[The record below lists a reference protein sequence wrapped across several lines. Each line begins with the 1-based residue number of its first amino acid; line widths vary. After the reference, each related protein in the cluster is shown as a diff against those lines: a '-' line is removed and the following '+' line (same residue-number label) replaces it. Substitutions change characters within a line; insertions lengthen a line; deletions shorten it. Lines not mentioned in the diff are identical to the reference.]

1 VCITEGTF
9 VCVLGSHT
17 PEFLEKFC
25 ALYDPLYPGRKLGV
39 AKYGLDPNKDPMRL
53 FEEQRAYIVPAC
65 CLVFWTNRLLHGHAI
80 VGRDERM
87 QIGFYQGYQRSISAQ
102 QRMECQESYL
112 NGTVPRL
119 YPSGDNVC
127 FYPRK
132 FLNLPDHFKC
142 VAKKLS
148 AEARAELV
156 TTRVTK
162 AGKEVLHIHP
172 WGWPKD
178 HCFTPFQFTKKG
190 KCIVGIEPW
199 EGFRE
204 PDAPPSDNGGIAQAA
219 GHDQLAAKIRVV
231 DAANGGMAQARAS
244 KKRPLGDSE
253 SVHDGEVQMP
263 ARQEQDNCIE
273 QSHTYFATS
282 MANAVRGVALAV
294 WGTQPRDRMLIAEMS
309 VNGSITEL
317 IQAENTTK
325 KELAILVERVR
336 ALPVNKNKA
345 VLRDLLL
352 KSRGLRN
359 TLTTMGKKRMG
370 MEKQL
375 ETLRQ
380 SQMNQNML
388 ISMKHTS
395 EALQTLGMKVSDAD
409 SIMLD
414 LEDSASDMTNL
425 QSTLSTSY
433 YENDFTDMDL
443 GEELAL
449 LLGDDD
455 AEPIRHIV

>member
-1 VCITEGTF
+1 
-9 VCVLGSHT
+9 
-17 PEFLEKFC
+17 
-25 ALYDPLYPGRKLGV
+25 
-39 AKYGLDPNKDPMRL
+39 M
-53 FEEQRAYIVPAC
+53 
-65 CLVFWTNRLLHGHAI
+65 
-80 VGRDERM
+80 
-87 QIGFYQGYQRSISAQ
+87 
-102 QRMECQESYL
+102 
-112 NGTVPRL
+112 
-119 YPSGDNVC
+119 
-127 FYPRK
+127 
-132 FLNLPDHFKC
+132 
-142 VAKKLS
+142 
-148 AEARAELV
+148 
-156 TTRVTK
+156 
-162 AGKEVLHIHP
+162 
-172 WGWPKD
+172 
-178 HCFTPFQFTKKG
+178 
-190 KCIVGIEPW
+190 
-199 EGFRE
+199 
-204 PDAPPSDNGGIAQAA
+204 
-219 GHDQLAAKIRVV
+219 VV
-231 DAANGGMAQARAS
+231 S
-244 KKRPLGDSE
+244 
-253 SVHDGEVQMP
+253 
-263 ARQEQDNCIE
+263 EQDNCIE

-433 YENDFTDMDL
+433 FDNDFTDMDL

-455 AEPIRHIV
+455 AEPIRPHSVKTAAPDMPQPVCAAISAPESLVKDEDMTAEQASGVQQASAEEEHL

>member
-1 VCITEGTF
+1 
-9 VCVLGSHT
+9 
-17 PEFLEKFC
+17 
-25 ALYDPLYPGRKLGV
+25 
-39 AKYGLDPNKDPMRL
+39 M
-53 FEEQRAYIVPAC
+53 
-65 CLVFWTNRLLHGHAI
+65 
-80 VGRDERM
+80 
-87 QIGFYQGYQRSISAQ
+87 
-102 QRMECQESYL
+102 
-112 NGTVPRL
+112 
-119 YPSGDNVC
+119 
-127 FYPRK
+127 
-132 FLNLPDHFKC
+132 
-142 VAKKLS
+142 
-148 AEARAELV
+148 
-156 TTRVTK
+156 
-162 AGKEVLHIHP
+162 
-172 WGWPKD
+172 
-178 HCFTPFQFTKKG
+178 
-190 KCIVGIEPW
+190 
-199 EGFRE
+199 
-204 PDAPPSDNGGIAQAA
+204 
-219 GHDQLAAKIRVV
+219 VV
-231 DAANGGMAQARAS
+231 S
-244 KKRPLGDSE
+244 
-253 SVHDGEVQMP
+253 
-263 ARQEQDNCIE
+263 EQDNCIE

-414 LEDSASDMTNL
+414 LEDSASDMINL

-433 YENDFTDMDL
+433 FDNDLTEIDL
-443 GEELAL
+443 HEELAL

-455 AEPIRHIV
+455 LEPVSRPHTGKAAEISAPQAASTEKAPATEQGQTDIAAQQGQRDLAAEQAPQVEQAEQPEINN